1 MDGRLVS
8 GGTLYVVAT
17 PLGNLGDLTDRARQT
32 LGAVPLVAAEDTRRA
47 RILLDHVEARPRV
60 VSLHAHS
67 TDRRL
72 EEVMDVLGGG
82 QDVALL
88 CDAGTPT
95 VSDPGTVLVHR
106 ALEAGVHV
114 VSVPGP
120 SAVTAALSISGIGAD
135 RYTFV
140 GFLPR
145 KGTDRKR
152 LLTAVADSPWT
163 TVLFEAPGRLV
174 RLLDDLAT
182 HCGADRHA
190 AVARE
195 LTKVHEELRAGNP
208 DTLAGYYREHP
219 PRGEVTLVVA
229 GTSQGAEAERDVDHD
244 AVRDRARALLGNGL
258 TRRDVAAQL
267 VAEFPLSRREA
278 YRIATET

>member
-1 MDGRLVS
+1 VS
-8 GGTLYVVAT
+8 AGTLYVVAT

-32 LGAVPLVAAEDTRRA
+32 LSAVPLVAAEDTRRA
-47 RILLDHVEARPRV
+47 RILLGHVGARPRV

-67 TDRRL
+67 SDRRL
-72 EEVMDVLGGG
+72 DALTQSLEGG

-88 CDAGTPT
+88 SDAGTPT
-95 VSDPGTVLVHR
+95 VSDPGASLVRR
-106 ALEAGVHV
+106 AQEAGVHV

-120 SAVTAALSISGIGAD
+120 SAVTAALSISGIAAD
-135 RYTFV
+135 RYTFL

-145 KGTDRKR
+145 KGADRKR
-152 LLTAVADSPWT
+152 LLTAVAGSPWT
-163 TVLFEAPGRLV
+163 TVLFEAPSRVV
-174 RLLDDLAT
+174 RLLEDLAKV
-182 HCGADRHA
+182 CGAERHA

-195 LTKVHEELRAGNP
+195 LTKVHEELRSGNL
-208 DTLAGYYREHP
+208 DTLAGYYRVHP

-229 GTSQGAEAERDVDHD
+229 GTSRGAEAERDVDLD
-244 AVRDRARALLGNGL
+244 AVRDRARALLGQEL

-267 VAEFPLSRREA
+267 VEEFPLSRREA

>member
-1 MDGRLVS
+1 MS

-17 PLGNLGDLTDRARQT
+17 PLGNLGDLTDRARQA
-32 LGAVPLVAAEDTRRA
+32 LREVSLVAAEDTRRA
-47 RILLDHVEARPRV
+47 RILLDHVGARPRV

-67 TDRRL
+67 SDRQLDMLIRSL
-72 EEVMDVLGGG
+72 QGGR
-82 QDVALL
+82 DVALV

-95 VSDPGTVLVHR
+95 VSDPGASLVR
-106 ALEAGVHV
+106 AALEADVHV

-135 RYTFV
+135 RYSFL

-152 LLTAVADSPWT
+152 LLTAVAESPWT
-163 TVLFEAPGRLV
+163 TVLFEAPGRVV
-174 RLLDDLAT
+174 RLLEDLAT
-182 HCGADRHA
+182 ACGPERHA

-195 LTKVHEELRAGNP
+195 LTKVHEELRSGNL
-208 DTLAGYYREHP
+208 DTLVGYYNEHP

-229 GTSQGAEAERDVDHD
+229 GMARGAEAGRDVDHD
-244 AVRDRARALLGNGL
+244 AVRDRARALLGKGL

-267 VAEFPLSRREA
+267 VEEYPLSRREA